1 MSSPT
6 QRVVSIAFVAA
17 LCFAGSTVDAQQ
29 TAPAGGGISIPAPS
43 PDSPF
48 LGGVSTGAPSGT
60 PLPLSLADAIKRGLD
75 NNLGVLLQESN
86 VTTAHGE
93 RWQSLS
99 GLLPDVSA
107 RVGEARRKAS
117 LAEFGFT
124 EFPGI
129 TSTTI
134 GPFNVFD
141 TRLDITQPLIDISA
155 MYDAKA
161 GAAGLRAAKQEVKN
175 ARELVVLVVANLY
188 LNAVSA
194 AARVDAVRA
203 ELTTADALYKLAADL
218 KQSGLAAGIDVLRAQ
233 VQQQTNR
240 QRLILAENE
249 VAKAHLQIARA
260 IGLPP
265 GQAVTLVDRIP
276 YAPLDRVTLDQAL
289 ERAYANRG
297 DYLAAQAQL
306 AAAQAS
312 HKAAETSLLP
322 RLSVTGEVG
331 RVGTEPS
338 TTDFIYGIAGS
349 VTIPVFER
357 GRQQA
362 RMARTDGELHRRQSE
377 LADLRARIDLEV
389 RSALLDVNAAQEALD
404 AAKTGL
410 DLANQQLVQS
420 RDRFGA
426 GVAGNIEVVQS
437 QEAVARA
444 TDSYIAALYAH
455 NLSKAALARAAGV
468 AETAVLSYLGG
479 AR

>member
-1 MSSPT
+1 VGSVLVT
-6 QRVVSIAFVAA
+6 A
-17 LCFAGSTVDAQQ
+17 LWFAGSPAAAQQ
-29 TAPAGGGISIPAPS
+29 PPPAGTGLSIPTPS

-48 LGGVSTGAPSGT
+48 LGGVSTGEPSGT
-60 PLPLSLADAIKRGLD
+60 SLPLSLADAIKRGLA
-75 NNLGVLLQESN
+75 NNLGVLLQEEN

-93 RWQSLS
+93 RWESLS

-107 RVGEARRKAS
+107 RVGEARRKVS

-129 TSTTI
+129 TSPTI

-141 TRLDITQPLIDISA
+141 TRLDITQPILDVSA

-194 AARVDAVRA
+194 SARADAVRA
-203 ELTTADALYKLAADL
+203 ELATADALYELATDL

-233 VQQQTNR
+233 VQQQTDR
-240 QRLILAENE
+240 QRLILAEND

-276 YAPLDRVTLDQAL
+276 YAPLDHITLDQAL
-289 ERAYANRG
+289 ARAYANRG
-297 DYLAAQAQL
+297 DFLAAQAQL
-306 AAAQAS
+306 AAADAS
-312 HKAAETSLLP
+312 HKAAQSSLLP
-322 RLSVTGEVG
+322 RLSVTGEIG
-331 RVGTEPS
+331 RVGTEVS

-349 VTIPVFER
+349 VTIPVFES

-362 RMARTDGELHRRQSE
+362 RMARTDADLRRRRSE
-377 LADLRARIDLEV
+377 LADLRARVDLEV
-389 RSALLDVNAAQEALD
+389 RSALLDVNAAQQALD

-410 DLANQQLVQS
+410 DLANQQLAQS

-468 AETAVLSYLGG
+468 AEQAVLSYLGG
-479 AR
+479 AH

>member
-1 MSSPT
+1 MSFSIP
-6 QRVVSIAFVAA
+6 RVVSALLAAA
-17 LCFAGSTVDAQQ
+17 LWLPAPAAARQA
-29 TAPAGGGISIPAPS
+29 APAGSGLSIPTPN
-43 PDSPF
+43 PDSPY
-48 LGGVSTGAPSGT
+48 LGGVSKGEPTGT
-60 PLPLSLADAIKRGLD
+60 PLPLSLADAIKRGLE
-75 NNLGVLLQESN
+75 NNLGVLLRQQD
-86 VTTAHGE
+86 VTAAHGE
-93 RWQSLS
+93 RWESLS

-107 RVGEARRKAS
+107 RVGEARRKTS

-129 TSTTI
+129 TSRTI

-141 TRLDITQPLIDISA
+141 TRLDITQPIVDISA
-155 MYDAKA
+155 LYDAKA
-161 GAAGLRAAKQEVKN
+161 GAAGLRAAKLEVKDS
-175 ARELVVLVVANLY
+175 RELVVLIVANLY
-188 LNAVSA
+188 LNAVAASA
-194 AARVDAVRA
+194 RADAVRA
-203 ELTTADALYKLAADL
+203 ELTTADALFQLATDL

-240 QRLILAENE
+240 QRLILAEND
-249 VAKAHLQIARA
+249 VSKAHLQIARA

-265 GQAVTLVDRIP
+265 GQPITLVDRIP
-276 YAPLDRVTLDQAL
+276 YAPLDRITLDQAL
-289 ERAYANRG
+289 ARAYANRG

-306 AAAQAS
+306 AAAEAS
-312 HKAAETSLLP
+312 HKSARASLLP

-331 RVGTEPS
+331 RVGVDTS

-349 VTIPVFER
+349 VTIPVFEG

-362 RMARTDGELHRRQSE
+362 RIARTDAELRRRQAT

-389 RSALLDVNAAQEALD
+389 RSALLDVNAAQQALD

-410 DLANQQLVQS
+410 ELANQQLAQS

-468 AETAVLSYLGG
+468 AEQAVLSYLGG
-479 AR
+479 VR